1 MFTHSGLLSLT
12 SCLQA
17 PAAPAR
23 TLEESVLSWITD
35 IFMAVMRPCYSLTH
49 NWWLTILLFTAIVKV
64 VLMPLSLW
72 CQWNSIVM
80 VRMMPALNRIKVKYF
95 GDQEQIGERQSQLN
109 KENGYHPLLSLIP
122 LAVQI
127 VILFGLV
134 DVIHAITDSG
144 AEGAEFLALVPMED
158 GGLSWV
164 MPVIAT
170 LSAVVMGVASNHI
183 NPLQRE
189 QSAAE
194 KNSTNGLSIALSFFL
209 GIGVS
214 AGMAFYWV
222 CSNLLSVVVQMACNV
237 IIDPKKH
244 VDYADLAASKAELAE
259 LNNLSK
265 KKGPW
270 WKPDPLAKREK
281 ADYKRFF
288 SIVGKHIVFYSERS
302 GFWKYFQ
309 GAVEWLLANSDV
321 CIHYVTGD
329 ADDQIFEYAKT
340 HPRVLPYY
348 IGEKRLITLMMKMDA
363 DVVAMTLEDLDNF
376 YIKRSYVKKDAFY
389 AFMFHHMTS
398 TTLTARREA
407 YDNYDALLCVGPHQ
421 EAEVRA
427 AEKLRGLP
435 AKELPHVG
443 YDLLDRQIEAYA
455 AREHAAEERPTVLIA
470 PSWQEDNILDLCA
483 DEAIRPLLGR
493 GWRVVVRPHPEYT
506 KRFKPRWE
514 ALQARFADVPAEDL
528 YFEQD
533 FSSGSSILEADV
545 LVTDWSSV
553 FCEFSFVALKPS
565 VFIDTPM
572 KVSNPDWQETG
583 VEPTDISLRNRV
595 GVSVKPEDV
604 AGLGDVIA
612 EMLANPAAWHDKI
625 EGVRSEMIYNLGH
638 GGEAAGRYL
647 LEKVLERQEARG
659 GETAAGEAVLVS
671 KAEAAAGE
679 TSAAALVD
687 EPEAVPP
694 TEGAKAA
701 DAAEGAAAGE
711 EVSADDAE

>member
-1 MFTHSGLLSLT
+1 
-12 SCLQA
+12 
-17 PAAPAR
+17 
-23 TLEESVLSWITD
+23 
-35 IFMAVMRPCYSLTH
+35 MAVMRPCYGLTQ
-49 NWWLTILLFTAIVKV
+49 NWWLTILLFTLIVKV

-80 VRMMPALNRIKVKYF
+80 VRMMPDLNRVKVKYF
-95 GDQEQIGERQSQLN
+95 GDAEQIGERQSELN
-109 KENGYHPLLSLIP
+109 KQHHYHPLLSLIP

-144 AEGAEFLALVPMED
+144 ATGAEFLALVPMED
-158 GGLSWV
+158 GGLSWA
-164 MPVIAT
+164 MPVLAT

-189 QSAAE
+189 QSRAE

-209 GIGVS
+209 GVGVS

-222 CSNLLSVVVQMACNV
+222 CSNLLSVVVQMACNA
-237 IIDPKKH
+237 IIRPSKY
-244 VDYADLAASKAELAE
+244 VDYDDLATSKAELEE
-259 LNNLSK
+259 LNGLSK

-270 WKPDPLAKREK
+270 YKPDPLAKREK

-288 SIVGKHIVFYSERS
+288 SVVGKHIVFYSERS

-329 ADDQIFEYAKT
+329 PDDQIFEYAKA

-363 DVVAMTLEDLDNF
+363 DVVVMTLEDLDNF

-398 TTLTARREA
+398 TNLTARREA

-427 AEKLRGLP
+427 AEKLRGLAP
-435 AKELPHVG
+435 KELPHVG
-443 YDLLDRQIEAYA
+443 YDLLDRQIAAYEASSH
-455 AREHAAEERPTVLIA
+455 EKNERPVVLIA
-470 PSWQEDNILDLCA
+470 PSWQQDNILDLCA
-483 DEAIRPLLGR
+483 DELIRPLLGR

-506 KRFKPRWE
+506 KRFRPRWE
-514 ALQARFADVPAEDL
+514 QLQARYVDVPATDL

-533 FSSGSSILEADV
+533 FSSSSSILESDV

-553 FCEFSFVALKPS
+553 FCEFSLVTLKPS
-565 VFIDTPM
+565 VFVDTPM
-572 KVSNPDWQETG
+572 KVSNPEWRETG
-583 VEPTDISLRNRV
+583 IEPTDISLRNRV
-595 GVSVKPEDV
+595 GRSVSPED
-604 AGLGDVIA
+604 AGKLGDIIA
-612 EMLANPAAWHDKI
+612 EMLEHPEDWHDKI
-625 EGVRSEMIYNLGH
+625 EQVRSEMIFNLGH
-638 GGEAAGRYL
+638 GGEAAGKYL
-647 LEKVLERQEARG
+647 LGKVLEKQAARAGEGASAEAAGMG
-659 GETAAGEAVLVS
+659 GGAAPAGEASGDVETEGVAQKQADS
-671 KAEAAAGE
+671 PAAANDPAAEEAATAANVE
-679 TSAAALVD
+679 T
-687 EPEAVPP
+687 E
-694 TEGAKAA
+694 EGS
-701 DAAEGAAAGE
+701 DGRE
-711 EVSADDAE
+711 

>member
-1 MFTHSGLLSLT
+1 
-12 SCLQA
+12 
-17 PAAPAR
+17 
-23 TLEESVLSWITD
+23 
-35 IFMAVMRPCYSLTH
+35 MAVMRPCYDLTQ
-49 NWWLTILLFTAIVKV
+49 NWWLTILLFTLIVKV

-72 CQWNSIVM
+72 CQWNSIIM
-80 VRMMPALNRIKVKYF
+80 VRMMPALNRVKVKYF
-95 GDQEQIGERQSQLN
+95 GDQEQIGERQSELN
-109 KENGYHPLLSLIP
+109 REYHYHPLLSLIP

-127 VILFGLV
+127 IILFGLV

-144 AEGAEFLALVPMED
+144 AAGTEFLGLVPMED
-158 GGLSWV
+158 GGSSWI
-164 MPVIAT
+164 MPILAT
-170 LSAVVMGVASNHI
+170 LSAIVMGVASNHI

-189 QSAAE
+189 QSRAE

-209 GIGVS
+209 GIYVA

-222 CSNLLSVVVQMACNV
+222 CSNLLSVVVQAACNL
-237 IIDPKKH
+237 IIRPAKY
-244 VDYADLAASKAELAE
+244 VDYDDLAASKAELAE

-302 GFWKYFQ
+302 GFWRYFQ
-309 GAVEWLLANSDV
+309 GAIEWLLANSDV

-329 ADDQIFEYAKT
+329 PNDQVFEYAKS

-363 DVVAMTLEDLDNF
+363 DVVVMTLEDLDNF

-398 TTLTARREA
+398 TILTARREA

-421 EAEVRA
+421 RGEVRA
-427 AEKLRGLP
+427 AEKLRNLP
-435 AKELPHVG
+435 AKELPEIG
-443 YDLLDRQIEAYA
+443 YDLLDREIAAYQARDHEAKS
-455 AREHAAEERPTVLIA
+455 RPSILIA

-483 DEAIRPLLGR
+483 DDAIRPLLGR

-506 KRFKPRWE
+506 KRFRARWE
-514 ALQARFADVPAEDL
+514 ALQARYADVPAEDL

-533 FSSGSSILEADV
+533 FSSSESILEADV
-545 LVTDWSSV
+545 LMTDWSSV
-553 FCEFSFVALKPS
+553 FCEFSLVTLKPS

-572 KVSNPDWQETG
+572 KVSNPDWQELG
-583 VEPTDISLRNRV
+583 IEPTDISLRNEV
-595 GVSVKPEDV
+595 GRSVSPDDLSKLPDI
-604 AGLGDVIA
+604 IA
-612 EMLANPAAWHDKI
+612 EMIANPDAWHDRI
-625 EGVRSEMIYNLGH
+625 EEVRSKMIFNLGR

-647 LEKVLERQEARG
+647 LYKILEKQNARAGKDVEDTNEVAHEAQEER
-659 GETAAGEAVLVS
+659 
-671 KAEAAAGE
+671 
-679 TSAAALVD
+679 D
-687 EPEAVPP
+687 E
-694 TEGAKAA
+694 
-701 DAAEGAAAGE
+701 DL
-711 EVSADDAE
+711 